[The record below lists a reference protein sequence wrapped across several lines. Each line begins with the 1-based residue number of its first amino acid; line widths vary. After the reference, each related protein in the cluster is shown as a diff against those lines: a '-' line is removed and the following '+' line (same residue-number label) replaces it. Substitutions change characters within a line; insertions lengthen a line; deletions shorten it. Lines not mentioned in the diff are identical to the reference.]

1 MSADGHAAYM
11 DSAHAGRRAAEG
23 SSHSIDLLAN
33 VADTLSQDDRNTFVG
48 LGFTVVPRTPFVPL
62 QIVAERL
69 RHFGDAEGLLW
80 RSGKPELY
88 SSQLVDNDG
97 MLVLVGGVML
107 LAAFDELIDLQNP
120 LLSTND
126 SR

>member
-1 MSADGHAAYM
+1 M
-11 DSAHAGRRAAEG
+11 
-23 SSHSIDLLAN
+23 
-33 VADTLSQDDRNTFVG
+33 
-48 LGFTVVPRTPFVPL
+48 PL
-62 QIVAERL
+62 QNVAERL

-107 LAAFDELIDLQNP
+107 LAAFDELIDLQKL
-120 LLSTND
+120 LLSTKD